1 MIRNIDYIFGI
12 LVTDGSIE
20 LSSRNRGKV
29 RLEVKYEDRD
39 IVYKLQ
45 ERIEGSTVTERTRDT
60 NFKKSYHSIC
70 FNNSTATLTL
80 IITDVPPIK

>member
-60 NFKKSYHSIC
+60 NFKK
-70 FNNSTATLTL
+70 
-80 IITDVPPIK
+80 IISFYLL